1 MIPPHQSHFTHNLTI
16 VFHQLTFLFFLNPP
30 PMKFSLNYN
39 HFIRPFEG
47 IFEKEKKNKEN
58 KNRRKNHINQH
69 NPHYETIIHIFP
81 SF

>member
-47 IFEKEKKNKEN
+47 IFEKEKKK
-58 KNRRKNHINQH
+58 
-69 NPHYETIIHIFP
+69 
-81 SF
+81 